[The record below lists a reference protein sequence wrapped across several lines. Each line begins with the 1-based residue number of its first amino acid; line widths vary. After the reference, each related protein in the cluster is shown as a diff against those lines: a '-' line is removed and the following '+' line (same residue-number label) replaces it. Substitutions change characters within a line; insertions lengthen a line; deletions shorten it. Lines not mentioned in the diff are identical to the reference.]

1 MIENIT
7 NTVPVFA
14 GLLDSII
21 EELGAKDRREH
32 ERRMKE
38 LQIIEN
44 SNLRDEYVQQ
54 LLLDRMLYP
63 IEKAQHDIQTRAKH
77 AQWLAHMITSQYK
90 EHGLTK
96 EQAIELSQ
104 QFRLLAIQ
112 ITNIDTLHELRL
124 VYAAVTMFVDR
135 ISFFKHKKFEESL
148 EYSIRKKILNP
159 LNTCIATQ
167 KNFELRLKMTH
178 HQITLPS
185 KSTGGSLETS

>member
-1 MIENIT
+1 MIDNISNVT
-7 NTVPVFA
+7 PFFA

-32 ERRMKE
+32 ERRMKD

-54 LLLDRMLYP
+54 LLLDRLLYP

-77 AQWLAHMITSQYK
+77 AQWLAHMITSQYR

-96 EQAIELSQ
+96 EQAIDLAH

-112 ITNIDTLHELRL
+112 ITNIDTLHDLRF
-124 VYAAVTMFVDR
+124 VYAVATIIVDR
-135 ISFFKHKKFEESL
+135 ISSFKHKKFEESL
-148 EYSIRKKILNP
+148 EFSIRKKILNP

-167 KNFELRLKMTH
+167 KNFELRLKMMNN
-178 HQITLPS
+178 QMALPS
-185 KSTGGSLETS
+185 RKTEK

>member
-1 MIENIT
+1 
-7 NTVPVFA
+7 
-14 GLLDSII
+14 
-21 EELGAKDRREH
+21 
-32 ERRMKE
+32 MKE

-77 AQWLAHMITSQYK
+77 AQWLAHMITNQYK

-96 EQAIELSQ
+96 EQSIELAQ
-104 QFRLLAIQ
+104 QFRILAIQ
-112 ITNIDTLHELRL
+112 ITNIDTLHDLRF
-124 VYAAVTMFVDR
+124 VYAVVTMFVDR
-135 ISFFKHKKFEESL
+135 LSSFKHKKFEESL

-167 KNFELRLKMTH
+167 KNFELRQKMMN
-178 HQITLPS
+178 HQIALPPRRLQ
-185 KSTGGSLETS
+185 K